1 MIDGAQPSND
11 LQGEDAIINAMQ
23 SSGLD
28 SERLDNGNSKVGQII
43 VELRRVRLGT
53 MRPNEKHPTKHRE
66 ARNDDV
72 DMDGQD
78 ITHTTEYFHAQRT
91 YSVHTD
97 LGKQICS
104 QECPSRHTHSCGEAF
119 AVQAR

>member
-28 SERLDNGNSKVGQII
+28 SERLDDGNSKVGQIV

-53 MRPNEKHPTKHRE
+53 MRLDEKHRTQHRE
-66 ARNDDV
+66 ARSDDV

-78 ITHTTEYFHAQRT
+78 ITHTFPGHSKPLKINT
-91 YSVHTD
+91 
-97 LGKQICS
+97 GKL
-104 QECPSRHTHSCGEAF
+104 EPPSIS
-119 AVQAR
+119 